1 MATICASA
9 DALAGFVLVTLFV
22 DRGVAG
28 RTYPVPGAITA
39 FSGARSARGL
49 WSVTIGPPVPADAPG
64 CPI

>member
-39 FSGARSARGL
+39 FSGARSA
-49 WSVTIGPPVPADAPG
+49 
-64 CPI
+64 